1 MTYAP
6 LFHTQPG
13 NPARP
18 PGPPHPTPDPQTP
31 TRHLYSGPQPPHPP
45 PWPAATPSYIEP
57 RKVSTVADK
66 HFDVVVIGGGPGGYV
81 GAIRAAQLGYKTA
94 IIERDKLGG
103 VCLNWGCIPSKALL
117 SNAEL
122 YEKLQDRAAWGL
134 EITGD
139 IKYDWTKTIGRSREV
154 ASKLNKGVEFLM
166 KKNKIEFIK
175 GHAKITG
182 ARKGSSPCT
191 IDIHDATVQDTLTH
205 SPVTVGA
212 KRETITATNIVIA
225 TGSVARDL
233 PFAKFD
239 GDKIWGARE
248 AMFNKAQPK
257 SLIVVGAGAIG
268 MEFGYFYHTFGT
280 KVTVIE
286 MQPRILPVED
296 DDVSVAMEKVYKKHG
311 MEIRT
316 SAGVQNIE
324 KTATGVKVTVA
335 PIVNGQPDK
344 SKQEVLE
351 AEKVLLAIGVGG
363 RFDGLFDPSLGLETV
378 KGHIK
383 TDYDPAKPEPR
394 ALDYKTNLPGIFAI
408 GDVIG
413 PPWLAHV
420 AGEEAILCVERIAWR
435 DGKTEHG
442 KKLHEPI
449 AMDYTVI
456 PGCTYCHPQVASVGF
471 TERALKE
478 KGLVKDKDYAVGTF
492 PFSAL
497 GKAIATRN
505 TDGFV
510 KIIRGLP
517 RGEIL
522 GAHIMGDQATEL
534 IAELSLARRLE
545 ATSEELICTV
555 HAHPTMH
562 ESVHEAALA
571 SEGRVIN
578 S

>member
-1 MTYAP
+1 M
-6 LFHTQPG
+6 
-13 NPARP
+13 
-18 PGPPHPTPDPQTP
+18 
-31 TRHLYSGPQPPHPP
+31 
-45 PWPAATPSYIEP
+45 
-57 RKVSTVADK
+57 
-66 HFDVVVIGGGPGGYV
+66 IGGGPGGYV
-81 GAIRAAQLGYKTA
+81 AAIRAAQLGYKTA
-94 IIERDKLGG
+94 VVERDKLGG

-122 YEKLQDRAAWGL
+122 MEKLQEKEQWGL
-134 EITGD
+134 KISGD
-139 IKYDWTKTIGRSREV
+139 VSFDWEKTIGRSRDV
-154 ASKLNKGVEFLM
+154 AGKLNKGVEFLM

-175 GHAKITG
+175 GNAKILS
-182 ARKGSSPCT
+182 ARQGNNPCK
-191 IDIHDATVQDTLTH
+191 IAIHEAQVQDTRTD
-205 SPVTVGA
+205 SPVTLGA
-212 KRETITATNIVIA
+212 ARETITATNVIVA

-239 GDKIWGARE
+239 NDKIWGARE
-248 AMFNKAQPK
+248 AMYNKAQPK

-286 MQPRILPVED
+286 MMPRILPVED
-296 DDVSVAMEKVYKKHG
+296 DDVCVAMEKVFKKHG

-316 SAGVQNIE
+316 NTGVVNIE
-324 KTATGVKVTVA
+324 KTAAGVKVTVA
-335 PIVNGQPDK
+335 PMVKGADGKMGPDQAK
-344 SKQEVLE
+344 KETLE
-351 AEKVLLAIGVGG
+351 ADKVLLAIGVKG
-363 RFDGLFDPSLGLETV
+363 RFDGLFDAGLNLATERD
-378 KGHIK
+378 HIK
-383 TDYDPAKPEPR
+383 TDFRPMGWDGPGKGTVNEAV
-394 ALDYKTNLPGIFAI
+394 DYKTNLPGIYAI
-408 GDVIG
+408 GDIIG

-420 AGEEAILCVERIAWR
+420 ASEEGILCVERIAWR
-435 DGKTEHG
+435 D
-442 KKLHEPI
+442 KKLHHEPI
-449 AMDYTVI
+449 PMDYSVI

-471 TERALKE
+471 TERHLKE
-478 KGLVKDKDYAVGTF
+478 QGLVKGKDYDVGVF
-492 PFSAL
+492 NFSAL
-497 GKAIATRN
+497 GKAIATRH
-505 TDGFV
+505 TDGFC

-562 ESVHEAALA
+562 ESIHEAALA